1 MHGYNSIMT
10 SGVKGL
16 MFLISSKG
24 KRPLF
29 QGKPPKGRE
38 GTKVAK

>member
-1 MHGYNSIMT
+1 MVIIALIP

-16 MFLISSKG
+16 MFLISSKE
-24 KRPLF
+24 KRPPF

>member
-1 MHGYNSIMT
+1 MVIIT
-10 SGVKGL
+10 LIISGVKGL

>member
-1 MHGYNSIMT
+1 MVIIALIS